1 MYIEKQPYAG
11 LLFSLF
17 LLFRQTPSENV
28 RTNFAILFARKE
40 NGMARKIVITSGK
53 GGVGKTTLTAL
64 LGVALAQKG
73 ERVALVDADF
83 GLNNLDLYLGLEG
96 CGGYAIPDVLAGRC
110 RVKQAL
116 VKHPKYPTL
125 SLLCGG
131 TEPFFLGA
139 ERFQGLLAQ
148 LEGEFD
154 YLLIDS
160 PAGVGDGFLLAASA
174 ADEGVVVVAPQ
185 LSSVRD
191 ADKAIQR
198 LKGAGVQTLSLFIN
212 GSHGDLVVS
221 GEEFSPIEIAKL
233 LKLPVLGVMPYVY
246 ALSCENLPLTHTAVR
261 YAAELLRG
269 GKRRVYDPTKRYS
282 GLFGS
287 IRRGLKRSL

>member
-1 MYIEKQPYAG
+1 
-11 LLFSLF
+11 
-17 LLFRQTPSENV
+17 
-28 RTNFAILFARKE
+28 
-40 NGMARKIVITSGK
+40 MARKIVITSGK
-53 GGVGKTTLTAL
+53 GGVGKTTITAL
-64 LGVALAQKG
+64 LGIALAKKG

-96 CGGYAIPDVLAGRC
+96 CGGYAIPDVLSGSC
-110 RVKQAL
+110 RAKQAL
-116 VKHPKYPTL
+116 LKHPKYPTL
-125 SLLCGG
+125 SLLRGG
-131 TEPFFLGA
+131 SEPLLVSVETFK
-139 ERFQGLLAQ
+139 GLLAQ

-154 YLLIDS
+154 YVLIDS
-160 PAGVGDGFLLAASA
+160 PAGVGDGFFLAAAA

-198 LKGAGVQTLSLFIN
+198 LKGLGIQALSLFIN
-212 GSHGDLVVS
+212 GVHGDLVVS
-221 GEEFSPIEIAKL
+221 GEEFSPLEIAKL

-246 ALSCENLPLTHTAVR
+246 ALACETSPSPHVAVR

-269 GKRRVYDPTKRYS
+269 GKRRVYDPTKRYL